1 MTSDLSDVLKEVRGE
16 RKSKS
21 RAGQRLRVK
30 EAFDLN
36 QNNRAI

>member
-1 MTSDLSDVLKEVRGE
+1 MTNDLSDALKEVRGE
-16 RKSKS
+16 GKNKS

-36 QNNRAI
+36 QNNEAI